1 MNIADKINVLKN
13 KLDITTQE
21 LSEKSGVPVG
31 TINKI
36 LNGETK
42 NPTMN
47 TLAKIASALGVT
59 TEYFFDIPAPESKDE
74 PTVDEL
80 VTELHAWLVSIG
92 YIKEGEDITQ
102 QQLEVLSGIIK
113 ILDASFGSAS

>member
-1 MNIADKINVLKN
+1 MNTADKINALKN
-13 KLDITTQE
+13 KLNITTQE

-47 TLAKIASALGVT
+47 TLAKIASSLGVT
-59 TEYFFDIPAPESKDE
+59 AEYFFDIPSEKKDDAGE
-74 PTVDEL
+74 DEL
-80 VTELHAWLVSIG
+80 IMELHSWLVSIG
-92 YIKEGEDITQ
+92 YIKEGEDITP
-102 QQLEVLSGIIK
+102 QQLNILSGIVQ
-113 ILDASFGSAS
+113 ILDASFGD

>member
-1 MNIADKINVLKN
+1 MNIADKINALKS
-13 KLDITTQE
+13 KLDVTTPE

-47 TLAKIASALGVT
+47 TLAKIAAALGVT
-59 TEYFFDIPAPESKDE
+59 TEYFFDIPAEQIDDD

-80 VTELHAWLVSIG
+80 VTELHSWLVSIG
-92 YIKEGEDITQ
+92 YIKEGEDITR
-102 QQLEVLSGIIK
+102 QQLSVLSGIIQ
-113 ILDASFGSAS
+113 ILDASFGK